1 MTQESLKIESKDL
14 SIEDLYKD
22 FYTVPD
28 FQREFIWEREQ
39 VEKLLRDN
47 RAVEHLI
54 TFDQWN
60 SETIDCRQGM
70 LARLAVFVWD
80 MPGKRK
86 MPDDITSEFA
96 NSEGERSDE

>member
-1 MTQESLKIESKDL
+1 MTRSLA
-14 SIEDLYKD
+14 
-22 FYTVPD
+22 
-28 FQREFIWEREQ
+28 
-39 VEKLLRDN
+39 EKPKVGLNTQLN

-60 SETIDCRQGM
+60 SDAIDCRQGM

-86 MPDDITSEFA
+86 MPDDTTPEFI
-96 NSEGERSDE
+96 NSEGETGDE